1 MSEDRH
7 IACDHQVEK
16 KLLQLGR
23 RRVVRRLNQ
32 HVAGIGD
39 GKELAG
45 AKAGDEIRSHV
56 NVRSSSQP
64 KRDSFFIENI
74 LELQGGLPDSRTG
87 IMVQS
92 R

>member
-1 MSEDRH
+1 MM
-7 IACDHQVEK
+7 
-16 KLLQLGR
+16 
-23 RRVVRRLNQ
+23 RRLDQ

-45 AKAGDEIRSHV
+45 AKARDEIGSHV
-56 NVRSSSQP
+56 NVRTGGQP

-74 LELQGGLPDSRTG
+74 LELQGGLPDSRAG